1 VLLGV
6 AYTLSPLTIVV
17 ACGAVAMVYLSGRGL
32 PGTERRYLAAIL
44 IVATLAGVCRI
55 AFLLAGG
62 RFDRRPALVEQSDDE
77 QLAA

>member
-1 VLLGV
+1 MTNI
-6 AYTLSPLTIVV
+6 Y
-17 ACGAVAMVYLSGRGL
+17 YLNL
-32 PGTERRYLAAIL
+32 IAAIL